1 MDHSANCIGNNLVQ
15 PLATGPRGA
24 KQVIQVDGN
33 RRRRLALALSTYYY
47 IVMSHNERSV
57 K

>member
-1 MDHSANCIGNNLVQ
+1 MDHSANCASNNLVQ

-24 KQVIQVDGN
+24 KQVIQVDGT
-33 RRRRLALALSTYYY
+33 RRRRLAQALSTHYYV
-47 IVMSHNERSV
+47 VMSHNERSV